1 MKDIYRNEV
10 AALSKK
16 KITEITCC
24 SNSLSDQLHLQRRV
38 LDEHE
43 ITTHY

>member
-10 AALSKK
+10 AALSKEK
-16 KITEITCC
+16 YQKLPAAAIPP
-24 SNSLSDQLHLQRRV
+24 SDQPHLKRRA

-43 ITTHY
+43 ITTH